1 MDELK
6 ELQEKIHKIKIW
18 INAYPLSVFP
28 EPDFQKAHKV
38 LKQHGMTLD
47 AISASNMRHVL
58 EGSKNIIETDNQP
71 LEPTGEGQCTTG
83 KPK

>member
-6 ELQEKIHKIKIW
+6 ELQEKIHKIKTW

-58 EGSKNIIETDNQP
+58 EGIKNIIETDNQP
-71 LEPTGEGQCTTG
+71 LELTENAGSFTN
-83 KPK
+83 KPE